1 MTIKFGTSGWRAII
15 ADEFTYANLTLVL
28 EAITEYLQKN
38 QLSEKGV
45 VLGRD
50 TRFGGE
56 AFAEYAARVLATHG
70 IKVFLCERDTPTPV
84 ISYEI
89 RRRGAG
95 GGLNFTA
102 SHNPPE
108 YQGLKFSTAD
118 GAPALPEITKQF
130 EQTFLRLWEE
140 ERTNPKLRSYTD
152 FRTLVSQGKIEMI
165 DPNPPYL
172 KRLSEIVD
180 TKVIA
185 ESGIKVVYDA
195 MYGTARGY
203 TDKFLRDLG
212 VEVETLHD
220 WRDVYFGGRPP
231 EPSEKNI
238 PELIAR
244 VRARGAQGEF
254 VIGIANDGDADRYA
268 VVDATGTYLQANQ
281 LLAILFHY
289 ALQHKPN
296 WKGCVVRTLATT
308 HLIDAIAKK
317 AGIRLYE
324 VPVGFKYIGEI
335 MMREDMI
342 VGGEESNG
350 LSVYQHIPEK
360 DGILACLL
368 FVEIAART
376 RAPLSEYLKRLH
388 EEYGYFATVRE
399 NLRLSEEI
407 KHALLMRLQNDTPTE
422 LAGRRVVEVD
432 RRDGVKMIC
441 DDGSWLLVRFSGT
454 EPVVRFYAESH
465 SDARTKEIMEF
476 AKSLIQPTQVHAL

>member
-1 MTIKFGTSGWRAII
+1 MTIKFGTSGWRAVI

-28 EAITEYLQKN
+28 ESIVAYLQENK
-38 QLSEKGV
+38 LGEKGIII
-45 VLGRD
+45 GRD
-50 TRFGGE
+50 TRFAGE
-56 AFAEYAARVLATHG
+56 DFAQYAARVLAASG
-70 IKVFLCERDTPTPV
+70 IKVFLCERDVPTPV

-89 RRRGAG
+89 RRRKAG
-95 GGLNFTA
+95 GGINFTA

-130 EQTFLRLWEE
+130 EQAFA
-140 ERTNPKLRSYTD
+140 ERYAKEIANPHERHYPE
-152 FRTLVSQGKIEMI
+152 FQTLLAQGQIELI
-165 DPNPPYL
+165 DPNPTYL
-172 KRLSEIVD
+172 QRLGEIVD

-185 ESGIKVVYDA
+185 ESGIKVIYDA

-203 TDKFLRDLG
+203 TDKFLKDLG
-212 VEVETLHD
+212 VDVETMHD

-244 VRARGAQGEF
+244 VKELGAKGEF

-268 VVDATGTYLQANQ
+268 AIDSTGRYLQANQ

-289 ALQHKPN
+289 ALKHKPN

-308 HLIDAIAKK
+308 HLIDAIANKE
-317 AGIRLYE
+317 GIKLYD

-342 VGGEESNG
+342 IGGEESNG

-368 FVEIAART
+368 FVEITART
-376 RAPLSEYLKRLH
+376 RKPLSDYLNMLH
-388 EEYGYFATVRE
+388 AHYGYFSTVRE
-399 NLRLSEEI
+399 NLRLSEEQ
-407 KHALLMRLQNDTPTE
+407 KNALLSRLQHQTPSVV
-422 LAGRRVVEVD
+422 AGKEVVKVD
-432 RRDGVKMIC
+432 KRDGVKMIC
-441 DDGSWLLVRFSGT
+441 NDDSWLLVRFSGT

-465 SDARTKEIMEF
+465 SEARTQEIIEF
-476 AKSLIQPTQVHAL
+476 AKSLI